1 MMERVS
7 DFDAVLFDAGG
18 VLLLPAPRELRRI
31 LEPFGATADEQALV
45 RAHFA
50 AAHAMD
56 RARADGDQAEWSAYH
71 RSLARSAGIDP
82 AREAAAVSALLVQ
95 LDHDVWYHP
104 MPGARDALAALSARG
119 VPIGIVSNAAGQVEG
134 ELARQGICRRVGHL
148 HDAAGRDAGPALN
161 LEPVAEPA
169 PDGGGRVPPPDDVPE
184 PVPVACVVDSHV
196 VGVAKPDPR
205 IFEPALEA
213 LGVAASERVAYV
225 GDTVFYDVRAAA
237 AAGLTPLLHDPFGF
251 HAADPHPS
259 GPHRTLPSLD
269 ALHALV

>member
-1 MMERVS
+1 MMDGVS

-18 VLLLPAPRELRRI
+18 VLLLPAPREVRRI
-31 LEPFGATADEQALV
+31 LEPFGATADDDALI

-71 RSLARSAGIDP
+71 RSYARSAGVDP
-82 AREAAAVSALLVQ
+82 GREAAAVGAMLVQ
-95 LDHDVWYHP
+95 LGHAVWYHP

-134 ELARQGICRRVGHL
+134 ELARQGICARVGHL
-148 HDAAGRDAGPALN
+148 HDATGRDAGPAVVLD
-161 LEPVAEPA
+161 PA
-169 PDGGGRVPPPDDVPE
+169 PDAGRVPPPDDAPE

-213 LGVAASERVAYV
+213 LGLPASPRVAYV

-259 GPHRTLPSLD
+259 GPHRTLPGLD

>member
-1 MMERVS
+1 MMDGVS

-18 VLLLPAPRELRRI
+18 VLLLPAPREVRRI
-31 LEPFGATADEQALV
+31 LEPFGASAHDDALV

-56 RARADGDQAEWSAYH
+56 RARADGDQAEWPAYH
-71 RSLARSAGIDP
+71 RSYARSAGVDP
-82 AREAAAVSALLVQ
+82 AREAAAVSAMLVE
-95 LDHDVWYHP
+95 LDHAVWYHP
-104 MPGARDALAALSARG
+104 MPGARDALAALSERG

-148 HDAAGRDAGPALN
+148 HDTSGGDAGPALV
-161 LEPVAEPA
+161 LDPA
-169 PDGGGRVPPPDDVPE
+169 PDGDRVPPPDAATE

-213 LGVAASERVAYV
+213 LGLPASPRVAYV
-225 GDTVFYDVRAAA
+225 GDTVFYDVRAAL
-237 AAGLTPLLHDPFGF
+237 AAGLTPLLHDPYGF
-251 HAADPHPS
+251 HADDPHPS
-259 GPHRTLPSLD
+259 GPHRTLRDLAELTSL
-269 ALHALV
+269 V